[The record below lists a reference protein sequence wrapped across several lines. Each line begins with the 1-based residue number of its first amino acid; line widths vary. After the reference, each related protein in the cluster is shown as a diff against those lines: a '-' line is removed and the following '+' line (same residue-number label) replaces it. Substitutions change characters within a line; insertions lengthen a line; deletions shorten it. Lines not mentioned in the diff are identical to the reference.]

1 MELVYFTVVGIALYL
16 ISDRLVNFIETK
28 RGARLEHRSILF
40 FAIILTL
47 SLISFNVI
55 QRLYPETGTSHT
67 STGQSDSPISP
78 VDSPNLPAGQ

>member
-16 ISDRLVNFIETK
+16 ISDRIVNFIETK

-47 SLISFNVI
+47 SLIAFNVI
-55 QRLYPETGTSHT
+55 QRLYQEAGTSQT
-67 STGQSDSPISP
+67 STGQSASQISP
-78 VDSPNLPAGQ
+78 VDSPNLPAEQ